1 MTIPA
6 LRKSKFTTPTS
17 GLGVTT
23 GGSLE
28 GGLTRWDQQFLPF
41 IPLRGPA
48 PSRPKKES
56 PAMAEATLAALQGAL
71 ELASHHFSELLSFHP
86 PRSLALTL

>member
-6 LRKSKFTTPTS
+6 LRKSKLTTPSS

-56 PAMAEATLAALQGAL
+56 PAMAEATEGWLRI
-71 ELASHHFSELLSFHP
+71 EEVIDH
-86 PRSLALTL
+86 LTQ